1 MNNLKKEILE
11 KIKTGQVK
19 KKSRW
24 LFLSKKYSLWIF
36 SILSLLFGAMS
47 FSIFLHNYFDEFGPW
62 YKLKLETSFW
72 FSNIFWIWLILFLL
86 LIISAIL
93 NFRQTKKAFKFKI
106 SLIILTILS
115 FTLVLGFSFYKLKV
129 GKILDRRILNNSKSY
144 QDLKIE
150 KQKWIFDYLEKNNID
165 PKEFFE
171 NDKIIQLKEKYK
183 EIDQKRIDRLK
194 NILEKAKKN
203 NNKTEIKE
211 LKDVFERIK
220 IKKREIDYLRFM
232 KELEIY
238 QKI

>member
-1 MNNLKKEILE
+1 
-11 KIKTGQVK
+11 
-19 KKSRW
+19 
-24 LFLSKKYSLWIF
+24 
-36 SILSLLFGAMS
+36 
-47 FSIFLHNYFDEFGPW
+47 
-62 YKLKLETSFW
+62 
-72 FSNIFWIWLILFLL
+72 
-86 LIISAIL
+86 
-93 NFRQTKKAFKFKI
+93 
-106 SLIILTILS
+106 LTILS